1 MFCKIKYWFKN
12 YWYYYKWG
20 VIIGTAFIA
29 IILICVFQSAGKE
42 KYDANIIY
50 VGPHIFAVNEKSS
63 ISSALEQIMDDYNKD
78 GKKVVDIVDMT
89 AFTDEQ
95 IRDAI
100 GESPSDELLIKYAPY
115 TVDRVKTQFSNVIAG
130 DGYICLLDQYWYDIL
145 KDASALVPLSE
156 VLGYEPENMLDEYSV
171 LLSDLDLYSYF
182 NESVGR
188 LPSDTIVCFRVMP
201 TTSAFTGVKEARK
214 MYGYSMELFKAMFAF
229 EAP

>member
-1 MFCKIKYWFKN
+1 MFGKIKNWFKN

-20 VIIGTAFIA
+20 VIIAAAFIA
-29 IILICVFQSAGKE
+29 IILICVFQSASKE

-50 VGPHIFAVNEKSS
+50 AGPHIFSVNEKSS
-63 ISSALEQIMDDYNKD
+63 ISSAFEQIMDDYNKD

-95 IRDAI
+95 IKDAI
-100 GESPSDELLIKYAPY
+100 GDSTDDQLLIKYAPY
-115 TVDRVKTQFSNVIAG
+115 TVDRVKQQFSNVIAG

-156 VLGYEPENMLDEYSV
+156 VLGYEPENMIDEFSAYLSELDI
-171 LLSDLDLYSYF
+171 YSYF
-182 NESVGR
+182 DESVGK

-214 MYGYSMELFKAMFAF
+214 MYGYSMELFKAIFAF